1 MKKWRISRRWTFREK
16 HLTPNGVLTDGN
28 NHLSRQ
34 EYLRFLGKL
43 ARKLTIEVDISCPA
57 NLAER
62 YHA

>member
-1 MKKWRISRRWTFREK
+1 MKKWRISRRWTFKEK
-16 HLTPNGVLTDGN
+16 HFPPNGILTDGK

-43 ARKLTIEVDISCPA
+43 AWKLTSEVDISCPA

-62 YHA
+62 